1 MREEPVEV
9 AGDYLAGPE
18 CGAVVNP
25 AGRNPLRRSIE
36 RRQLHN
42 IVARA
47 RVAWV
52 AEADIV
58 NRRQAVRVVWQL
70 LR

>member
-9 AGDYLAGPE
+9 AGDYLAGPG
-18 CGAVVNP
+18 CGVVVNP
-25 AGRNPLRRSIE
+25 AGRTALRRSIE

-42 IVARA
+42 NVARI

-58 NRRQAVRVVWQL
+58 NRRQAIGVVWQL